1 MIVVS
6 KAITYHLLALIHSIT
21 LGEHM
26 AWCGLRGLMDTKR
39 TTKKGNNTHKQ
50 GMVGPRESVCV
61 QDGDKIR
68 QAKQSSV
75 AKKWEAMCQQ
85 LWAVA
90 RQVGNEVGDDEDN
103 EGFKMDEAVSHTVV

>member
-1 MIVVS
+1 MVW
-6 KAITYHLLALIHSIT
+6 LAWINVH
-21 LGEHM
+21 E
-26 AWCGLRGLMDTKR
+26 K
-39 TTKKGNNTHKQ
+39 NNQERKQHKQ

-68 QAKQSSV
+68 QDKQSSV